1 MTSNPSKWTVDRT
14 SRCSSRTVSAPGSS
28 SARSVRRVRAPTATP
43 SAPASNR
50 SRRGS
55 TRRGRSRS
63 PMPNCP
69 APGASASTGATG
81 TRRASTPGRSCASGS
96 TPDHLIPEIRRF
108 PEVPIEAREW
118 QAERSTASDIRYRSV
133 WVANHPPLHYVA
145 VAPLIWGSRVVEASD
160 GGLIL
165 MRFANVAFAAV
176 GVVFTFLLALEI
188 TRRNQRLAL
197 LAAALAAL
205 VPQGHAVFSQGLND
219 GLGFAAGTA
228 LVWAGAR
235 CIRRM
240 DDLTR
245 RDLVILA
252 VAAVVGFGA
261 RAATML
267 LAVLVVGVVALA
279 RLVHPERP
287 DPSVAERLR
296 GAAGLVV
303 LALGPAVLA
312 FGWFYARNWV
322 LYGDIGASQYLL
334 EMFRREERG
343 SVLEMFNRPVIW
355 SNVFEGLLSP
365 STRQRLA
372 PPGAAVLTLVAG
384 VGVAFALITGR
395 LRVSAEPTD
404 DQRVLRWQIG
414 LCLATV
420 AMIATTI
427 AQHASGGG
435 RQPSC
440 ARTRA
445 TNPSSPT
452 APTRSAMAN
461 SSPPARQ
468 RHRRSAG
475 RVRSSVAPGTRNSVM
490 QVSRHL
496 SSSSRILSGGP
507 TSATSSTI
515 ASGIAAAASAFLPSR
530 YSSCTCRRRRR
541 SPSGRRPRSGSWR
554 PSRPCRR
561 RRGRG
566 TGAPGRRTSRR
577 RRRESASR
585 SR

>member
-1 MTSNPSKWTVDRT
+1 VANRHDTQHDHLVD
-14 SRCSSRTVSAPGSS
+14 A
-28 SARSVRRVRAPTATP
+28 RVRADADRDVPTHGDATSDRP
-43 SAPASNR
+43 AASDRLSTTVLVGLVAIVIAFLGIGGLHALQQPPFAPPDETAHVGYANEVASFR
-50 SRRGS
+50 
-55 TRRGRSRS
+55 
-63 PMPNCP
+63 
-69 APGASASTGATG
+69 
-81 TRRASTPGRSCASGS
+81 
-96 TPDHLIPEIRRF
+96 LPEIRRF

-384 VGVAFALITGR
+384 VGVAFVLITGR

-435 RQPSC
+435 NTHARYAMPAIGVAAVLVVIGLERVWSKWAPLALVMVAGWWALLNLPVDVDPSLP
-440 ARTRA
+440 R
-445 TNPSSPT
+445 
-452 APTRSAMAN
+452 
-461 SSPPARQ
+461 
-468 RHRRSAG
+468 
-475 RVRSSVAPGTRNSVM
+475 RVRDGGAPPPYPLRVLP
-490 QVSRHL
+490 L
-496 SSSSRILSGGP
+496 SDGWRVGAGVLIVIGV
-507 TSATSSTI
+507 TV
-515 ASGIAAAASAFLPSR
+515 AAAALLAMLRSDSPGTPGDEPIEPDSPDPIGDGELVSTGSA
-530 YSSCTCRRRRR
+530 TR
-541 SPSGRRPRSGSWR
+541 SHS
-554 PSRPCRR
+554 
-561 RRGRG
+561 
-566 TGAPGRRTSRR
+566 
-577 RRRESASR
+577 
-585 SR
+585 